1 MSGSMTAVFW
11 DKRLKTD
18 VGAVMKFQV
27 QRIGPVKITKAVIA
41 NAWSQ
46 RAHGKRLVYSDFECR
61 GLALV
66 VGNTGMSWTFSYKP
80 RGLDQITGKRFS
92 SRSITI
98 GSPESH
104 SPDGAR
110 VEANKHKGAAKAG
123 IDPGDQRRAE
133 IDAAKQV
140 RGKTMQRLLEK
151 YAEWLPT
158 RVNQPPN

>member
-1 MSGSMTAVFW
+1 MTAVFW

-92 SRSITI
+92 SR
-98 GSPESH
+98 
-104 SPDGAR
+104 
-110 VEANKHKGAAKAG
+110 
-123 IDPGDQRRAE
+123 
-133 IDAAKQV
+133 V
-140 RGKTMQRLLEK
+140 RTH
-151 YAEWLPT
+151 
-158 RVNQPPN
+158 